1 MMISQNLKRVEFLE
15 LLDMLAYQGTPG
27 LSHRP
32 LTDFQPPKIPNN
44 TKTAKITRKEL
55 QVMKVAPQ
63 LPASL

>member
-1 MMISQNLKRVEFLE
+1 MMTSKNLKRVELLE
-15 LLDMLAYQGTPG
+15 LLDMWAYQGTPG

-32 LTDFQPPKIPNN
+32 LTAFQPQKIPNN
-44 TKTAKITRKEL
+44 TKMAKITKKEL